1 MRAREIR
8 SLFQG
13 RIREAH
19 DAGREYRSGCSAFLR
34 DWNEALGLNPAWD
47 GERGDSCYLTEELRP
62 TFGEGRFSPKEVSI
76 ATLCE
81 AIVGRDARDEFY
93 GPSSSFSMATLRE
106 AAIDPTAFLNINLFN
121 LATAGLVN
129 ARMLE
134 GFNKPEYIGRGL
146 VTVVPTNM
154 NGHKIIGTTG
164 IAPQTVAAKNRAP
177 GQSHATVAFGEAWQ
191 TTPETVEQA
200 LKVEITKEATFFEH
214 ISGDVM
220 RQADTVGDELAYGE
234 EKEICDE
241 FIGATNSYNRSGT
254 SNNTY
259 QDTSPWINDHANEF
273 SDENDLD
280 DANALLLGLTDP
292 DTGREIQINLLQV
305 FCSPYRERVFRE
317 QLFPSQVSLGTQIS
331 SSVATRIIQ
340 SQSATSQVMRGTI
353 KVIPLTQIWHNRM
366 IAADGLALSAANAKK
381 YWWVGEPQRAFE
393 WHENWPMTPWQ
404 AMATELVMKDRGLI
418 SVHGVN
424 KRGKVY
430 TREPRY
436 MVRNK
441 NA

>member
-8 SLFQG
+8 SLLQG

-19 DAGREYRSGCSAFLR
+19 DAGQEQRVGAAAFLR
-34 DWNEALGLNPAWD
+34 DWNEALGLNPDWD
-47 GERGDSCYLTEELRP
+47 GSSSADCYLTEELRP
-62 TFGEGRFSPKEVSI
+62 VFGQGRFSPREVSI

-81 AIVGRDARDEFY
+81 AIMGRDARDEYY
-93 GPSSSFSMATLRE
+93 GPNSHFSMATLRE
-106 AAIDPTAFLNINLFN
+106 AAIDPTAFLNISLFN

-129 ARMLE
+129 ARILE

-154 NGHKIIGTTG
+154 NGHKIIGTAG
-164 IAPQTVAAKNRAP
+164 INAQTAAAKNRLP
-177 GQSHATVAFGEAWQ
+177 GQPHASIQFGEAWQ

-200 LKVEITKEATFFEH
+200 LKVEITKEATFFEQA
-214 ISGDVM
+214 SGEVM
-220 RQADTVGDELAYGE
+220 RQADQIGDELARGE
-234 EKEICDE
+234 EVEICDE
-241 FIGATNSYNRSGT
+241 FIGVTNSYNRSGT
-254 SNNTY
+254 SYNTY
-259 QDTSPWINDHANEF
+259 QASTPWINSGSNPF
-273 SDENDLD
+273 TDENDLD
-280 DANALLLGLTDP
+280 DANALLLAMTDP

-331 SSVATRIIQ
+331 SNVAQRIIQ
-340 SQSATSQVMRGTI
+340 SQSATAQVMRGTI

-366 IAADGLALSAANAKK
+366 IAADGLGLTGANAKA

-393 WHENWPMTPWQ
+393 WHENWPLTPWQ
-404 AMATELVMKDRGLI
+404 AVATEMVMKDRGLI
-418 SVHGVN
+418 AIHGAN

-436 MVRNK
+436 MVRNT
-441 NA
+441 N